1 MERIKSSISTVTLN
15 VNELNFNIKYRN
27 CQIEQPNPNI

>member
-1 MERIKSSISTVTLN
+1 MEKIKSSISTVALN
-15 VNELNFNIKYRN
+15 VNELNFHIKYRN